1 MKLGTRG
8 SQLARWQAGWVRD
21 RLAAQGVRAEIV
33 VLTTR
38 GDAEVDRPL
47 HELEGK
53 GFFTKE
59 IEDALLDGRI
69 DVAVHSLKDLPT
81 TLPPGLALGAIPA
94 RHDPREALVNG
105 RSLSDL
111 PAGTRVGTSSLR
123 RIAQV
128 RFLRPDL
135 EVVPL
140 RGNVPTRV
148 RKVETHDGLDAALL
162 AIAGLERL
170 GLGAKGSVID
180 PLDVMPAP
188 GQGALGLEIRAN
200 DRATR
205 TPPVPMRLPR
215 SVLCSRRWAAG
226 VRRRSRP
233 WWRAAGC
240 MDASQIGTEARSS
253 PRRPKSTAPHRNRQ
267 ARRSRACS
275 RPKARAPYSP
285 DECTIPDSSHAA
297 PASHP
302 GAASSGAGDARRT
315 VAAHLAAI
323 CHARRRAAAAG
334 RVVAGRR
341 AAVRG

>member
-8 SQLARWQAGWVRD
+8 SQLAKWQAEWVRD
-21 RLAAQGVRAEIV
+21 RLASHGTRAEIV
-33 VLTTR
+33 VIKTR

-47 HELEGK
+47 YELEGK

-81 TLPPGLALGAIPA
+81 RLPPGLTLGAIPV

-111 PAGTRVGTSSLR
+111 APGTRVGTSSLR

-148 RKVETHDGLDAALL
+148 RKVESHDGLDAALL

-170 GLGAKGSVID
+170 GLGDKGSVVD
-180 PLDVMPAP
+180 PLEVMPAP
-188 GQGALGLEIRAN
+188 GQGALGVEIRDDDTPSRKALEPLHDVVSATAVSAERALLAALGGGCQAPVAAWVDMRETGN
-200 DRATR
+200 GKRLYGRVTDREGAVQLTASA
-205 TPPVPMRLPR
+205 PLDPAVPEK
-215 SVLCSRRWAAG
+215 AG
-226 VRRRSRP
+226 
-233 WWRAAGC
+233 
-240 MDASQIGTEARSS
+240 E
-253 PRRPKSTAPHRNRQ
+253 
-267 ARRSRACS
+267 
-275 RPKARAPYSP
+275 
-285 DECTIPDSSHAA
+285 
-297 PASHP
+297 
-302 GAASSGAGDARRT
+302 T
-315 VAAHLAAI
+315 VARLLQAEGADSLLA
-323 CHARRRAAAAG
+323 R
-334 RVVAGRR
+334 
-341 AAVRG
+341 